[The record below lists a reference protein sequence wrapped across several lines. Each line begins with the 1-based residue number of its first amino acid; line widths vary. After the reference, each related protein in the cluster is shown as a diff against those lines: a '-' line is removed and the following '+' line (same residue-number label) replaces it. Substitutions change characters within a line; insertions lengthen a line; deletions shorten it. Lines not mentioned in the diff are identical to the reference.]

1 MRIAPLETVS
11 GERFSKP
18 GSMTQE
24 HFDLLIKI
32 APINSNKVKLALCD
46 YFVHGYTRKEACE
59 KHNVSQGYFSI
70 CIRKVNFINDTVGY
84 LIKYYLPKY
93 LFNERN
99 LFQR

>member
-1 MRIAPLETVS
+1 
-11 GERFSKP
+11 
-18 GSMTQE
+18 
-24 HFDLLIKI
+24 
-32 APINSNKVKLALCD
+32 
-46 YFVHGYTRKEACE
+46 FVHGYTRKEACE